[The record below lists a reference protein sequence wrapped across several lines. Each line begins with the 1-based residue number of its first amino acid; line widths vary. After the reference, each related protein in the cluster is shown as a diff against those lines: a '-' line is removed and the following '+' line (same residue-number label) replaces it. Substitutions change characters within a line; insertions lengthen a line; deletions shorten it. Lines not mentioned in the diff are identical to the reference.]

1 MMKIILLLLLTLST
15 LFGAIGEVTAL
26 KGEAQL
32 QRLEQIL
39 SVDKGTQ
46 VETKD
51 LLETQRDS
59 KVQVILNDDTV
70 ITIGP
75 TSSYYFEAYED
86 KTDTH
91 VMMELKHGF
100 FKIVTGKIGKI
111 APERFKV
118 KTKAATIG
126 IRGTQFMA
134 SVQDEHETIA
144 CSKGSLVVETQ
155 TKTFELPAG
164 MMLVYEDHS
173 WSMYELDTA
182 TFEPLLIQDSPLT
195 KTPLQ
200 KRTELLPNYSQRYT
214 PLEQQIDK
222 EHDSF

>member
-1 MMKIILLLLLTLST
+1 MMKIILLFVLTLSS
-15 LFGAIGEVTAL
+15 LFGAIGEVTAI
-26 KGEAQL
+26 KGQAQV
-32 QRLEQIL
+32 QRTEQIIPI
-39 SVDKGTQ
+39 DKGTPI
-46 VETKD
+46 ERKD
-51 LLETQRDS
+51 LLETESNS
-59 KVQVILNDDTV
+59 KVQIILLDDTV

-75 TSSYYFEAYED
+75 TSSYYFDTYDDTAEAQ
-86 KTDTH
+86 T
-91 VMMELKHGF
+91 MMELKHGF

-144 CSKGSLVVETQ
+144 CSKGALVVETE

-173 WSMYELDTA
+173 WSMYELNTE
-182 TFEPLLIQDSPLT
+182 TFEPLLMQASPIT

-200 KRTELLPNYSQRYT
+200 QSQEFLPDYSQSYT

-222 EHDSF
+222 EHLQ

>member
-1 MMKIILLLLLTLST
+1 MKIILLILLTLST
-15 LFGAIGEVTAL
+15 LFGAIGKVTAL

-32 QRLEQIL
+32 QRLEQV
-39 SVDKGTQ
+39 SPVDKGTPIEQ
-46 VETKD
+46 QDLIETMKN
-51 LLETQRDS
+51 S

-155 TKTFELPAG
+155 TRTFELPAG

-182 TFEPLLIQDSPLT
+182 TFGPLLIQGSPT
-195 KTPLQ
+195 KKTPLEQ
-200 KRTELLPNYSQRYT
+200 SREFLPDYSQSYT

-222 EHDSF
+222 EHGQGF

>member
-1 MMKIILLLLLTLST
+1 MKIILLILLTLST
-15 LFGAIGEVTAL
+15 LFGAIGKVTAL

-32 QRLEQIL
+32 QRLEQI
-39 SVDKGTQ
+39 SPVDKGTPI
-46 VETKD
+46 EPKD
-51 LLETQRDS
+51 LIETMKNS

-155 TKTFELPAG
+155 TRTFELPAG

-182 TFEPLLIQDSPLT
+182 TFGPLLIQGSPT
-195 KTPLQ
+195 KKTPLEQ
-200 KRTELLPNYSQRYT
+200 SREFLPDYSKSYT

-222 EHDSF
+222 EHDQGF